1 MTSGIMIGAS
11 SRVLSVF
18 LPGNS
23 YRTKAKAARIP
34 MVVENTAVRD
44 PRIKEFLKAINI
56 GSFWASLTNHLRL
69 TPFIGKQP
77 NCSGLNESTIT
88 TAMGANMKTYTSI
101 V

>member
-1 MTSGIMIGAS
+1 MMGAS

-23 YRTKAKAARIP
+23 NRTKAIAAKIP
-34 MVVENTAVRD
+34 IVVLNTAVRD

-56 GSFWASLTNHLRL
+56 GSFWASLKNHHRL

-88 TAMGANMKTYTSI
+88 TAMGVNMKTYTSI